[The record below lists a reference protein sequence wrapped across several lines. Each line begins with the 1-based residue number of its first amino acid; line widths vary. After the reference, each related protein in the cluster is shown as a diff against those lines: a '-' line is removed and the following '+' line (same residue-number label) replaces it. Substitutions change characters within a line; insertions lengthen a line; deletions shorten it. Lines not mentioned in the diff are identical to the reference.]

1 MRMQSKQCKNTEVI
15 QRMNKKTY
23 SELIQIPS
31 YIERYRYLRLGG
43 KAGEITF
50 GNERYLNQILYKSPE
65 WKTFRRHIIIRDM
78 GCDLGIEGYDIRGPI
93 IIHHINPISVDDIL
107 NRNPAVFDPENV
119 ISVSKR
125 THNAIHYGDEELL
138 LIDEV
143 IERRP
148 NDTILWRK

>member
-1 MRMQSKQCKNTEVI
+1 
-15 QRMNKKTY
+15 MNKKTY

-31 YIERYRYLRLGG
+31 YIERYRYLKLGG

-65 WKTFRRHIIIRDM
+65 WKSFRRGIILRDCGCDM
-78 GCDLGIEGYDIRGPI
+78 GVPGYEIQGVI
-93 IIHHINPISVDDIL
+93 LIHHINPITVEDIYE
-107 NRNPAVFDPENV
+107 RNECVFDEENV

-138 LIDEV
+138 SIDEIV
-143 IERRP
+143 ERRP
-148 NDTILWRK
+148 NDTTPWR

>member
-1 MRMQSKQCKNTEVI
+1 MQMLLVPCRNIEVI
-15 QRMNKKTY
+15 QKMNKRSY

-50 GNERYLNQILYKSPE
+50 GNERYLNQILYKSFE
-65 WKTFRRHIIIRDM
+65 WKTFRRKMIIRDM
-78 GCDLGIEGYDIRGPI
+78 GCDLGVEGRDIRGTI
-93 IIHHINPISVDDIL
+93 IIHHINPITVEDVINKS
-107 NRNPAVFDPENV
+107 PAVFDPENV
-119 ISVSKR
+119 ICVSIR

-138 LIDEV
+138 MIDEIV
-143 IERRP
+143 ERRP

>member
-1 MRMQSKQCKNTEVI
+1 
-15 QRMNKKTY
+15 MNKKTY

-31 YIERYRYLRLGG
+31 YIERYRYLKLGG

-65 WKTFRRHIIIRDM
+65 WKSFRRGIILRDCGCDM
-78 GCDLGIEGYDIRGPI
+78 GVPGYEIQGVI
-93 IIHHINPISVDDIL
+93 LIHHINPITVDDIYE
-107 NRNPAVFDPENV
+107 RNECVFDENNV

-138 LIDEV
+138 SIDEIV
-143 IERRP
+143 ERKP
-148 NDTILWRK
+148 NDTIPWR